1 MAAGIKNRKEGRSW
15 QTHYDRKAP
24 RVGDIAPDFEL
35 RDVDGANLVRL
46 SDFKGTRPVALI
58 FGSFT

>member
-24 RVGDIAPDFEL
+24 RVGDIAPDFE
-35 RDVDGANLVRL
+35 RCGWREPSKV
-46 SDFKGTRPVALI
+46 I
-58 FGSFT
+58 